1 MPFKPPQWAPALPEI
16 LDNVSIPDIT
26 LDEFYGRQALK
37 RSRPPFIC
45 ALSGRTSSAAGVKE
59 TIDHLVRGIAAELGW
74 QPNVGGSLSK
84 VVCVFGFNT
93 VDYLPLIWAVH
104 RIGGVVTLT
113 NGRFSA
119 ADLASQLKDSGAR
132 SIFTCLPL
140 LNKAVEA
147 AAVVGILNE
156 CIFALDALGQSSLP
170 KKALDKSHVLKSTTV
185 LAQRGANLPT
195 LELLEWSK
203 GEAKRQV
210 VFLCYSSGTSGLP
223 K

>member
-1 MPFKPPQWAPALPEI
+1 MPFKPPQWASALPEI
-16 LDNVSIPDIT
+16 PDNVSIPDFM
-26 LDEFYGRQALK
+26 LDEFYGRQVLK

-45 ALSGRTSSAAGVKE
+45 ALSGRTPSSAEVKT

-84 VVCVFGFNT
+84 VVCVFGSNT

-104 RIGGVVTLT
+104 RIGGI
-113 NGRFSA
+113 
-119 ADLASQLKDSGAR
+119 LKDSGAR
-132 SIFTCLPL
+132 RIFTCLPL
-140 LNKAVEA
+140 LNKAVEE

-156 CIFALDALGQSSLP
+156 CIFALDVLGQSSLP

-185 LAQRGANLPT
+185 LAQRGANLPM

-210 VFLCYSSGTSGLP
+210 VFLCYSRGTSGQP

>member
-1 MPFKPPQWAPALPEI
+1 MPFKPQWAPALPEI

-93 VDYLPLIWAVH
+93 GRLFAANL
-104 RIGGVVTLT
+104 GGS
-113 NGRFSA
+113 SA

-170 KKALDKSHVLKSTTV
+170 KKALDKNHVLKSTTV